1 MELKENIETLEY
13 SIKEILNIAR
23 LLGDVVEREEESEYI
38 IMGMNTIQKMLK
50 SVCEKE
56 IAELK
61 KCV

>member
-23 LLGDVVEREEESEYI
+23 LLGDTVEREEESEYI

-50 SVCEKE
+50 SLCEKE
-56 IAELK
+56 IAKLK
-61 KCV
+61 SSV